1 MAKLKAAIV
10 NPADRYKEKG
20 EALHKYGNYLM
31 SCLPK
36 YIQQFSVWKDELTIY
51 IPPQGVLPVFTFL
64 KNHTAAE
71 YTQISDIT
79 AVDYP
84 TKDQR
89 FEVVYNMLSIRHNS
103 RLRVKTYADEAT
115 PVPSLCDLYDGA
127 NWYERE
133 VYDLFGV
140 FFVGHPDLRRIMTD
154 YGFDGHPLRKDFP
167 MTGYTEIRYDEEKK
181 RIVYEP
187 LEMTQAFRNFRGGS
201 SAWEQVGPGDNQT
214 PESVSSCCPN
224 FIHPLTCHSSS
235 CPPPSPSPP
244 RRTSKRN
251 RRFRWSELYIPANQA
266 LFCVPRS
273 VLHLLPRP
281 DWTNVRCRAKNT
293 SHLSVQSSKRLK
305 APGTEGLVFE
315 GARI

>member
-1 MAKLKAAIV
+1 MI
-10 NPADRYKEKG
+10 
-20 EALHKYGNYLM
+20 
-31 SCLPK
+31 
-36 YIQQFSVWKDELTIY
+36 
-51 IPPQGVLPVFTFL
+51 PVFTFL
-64 KNHTAAE
+64 KYHTAAE
-71 YTQISDIT
+71 YTQITDIT

-167 MTGYTEIRYDEEKK
+167 MTGYTEIRWDEEKK
-181 RIVYEP
+181 RIVTEP

-201 SAWEQVGPGDNQT
+201 TAWEPVGPGDNKT
-214 PESVSSCCPN
+214 PDQVRRQCPVN
-224 FIHPLTCHSSS
+224 L
-235 CPPPSPSPP
+235 PPDADIRPVQITNAEA
-244 RRTSKRN
+244 RTPQRG
-251 RRFRWSELYIPANQA
+251 RAEEVDELDVYNVYISANQII
-266 LFCVPRS
+266 
-273 VLHLLPRP
+273 
-281 DWTNVRCRAKNT
+281 
-293 SHLSVQSSKRLK
+293 
-305 APGTEGLVFE
+305 VF
-315 GARI
+315 RF

>member
-1 MAKLKAAIV
+1 ML
-10 NPADRYKEKG
+10 G
-20 EALHKYGNYLM
+20 LM
-31 SCLPK
+31 E
-36 YIQQFSVWKDELTIY
+36 YRFSVWKDELTIY
-51 IPPQGVLPVFTFL
+51 IPPAGVLPVFTFL
-64 KNHTAAE
+64 KYHTAAE

-181 RIVYEP
+181 RIVVEP
-187 LEMTQAFRNFRGGS
+187 LEMTQAYRNFRGGS
-201 SAWEQVGPGDNQT
+201 AAWEQVGPGDDLT
-214 PESVSSCCPN
+214 PENVS
-224 FIHPLTCHSSS
+224 LHSFNHSNLDS
-235 CPPPSPSPP
+235 ADLVTVQTTHTQT
-244 RRTSKRN
+244 RATKRG
-251 RRFRWSELYIPANQA
+251 
-266 LFCVPRS
+266 
-273 VLHLLPRP
+273 
-281 DWTNVRCRAKNT
+281 RAKEIDV
-293 SHLSVQSSKRLK
+293 LERLDCIYLRPMYLYRT
-305 APGTEGLVFE
+305 AFVRLVCLDHSLDDVRETTLQTLTFHPS
-315 GARI
+315 

>member
-1 MAKLKAAIV
+1 MALRQSVARPLGNAVRSASCSRAAVRSFAASALRAKEIASDSSEPPNLRYAPRDPAGKLQAAIV
-10 NPADRYKEKG
+10 NPADKYKEKG
-20 EALHKYGNYLM
+20 EGLHKYGQYIM

-36 YIQQFSVWKDELTIY
+36 YVQQFSVWKDELTIY
-51 IPPQGVLPVFTFL
+51 IPPAGVIPVFTFL

-71 YTQISDIT
+71 FTQISDIT

-181 RIVYEP
+181 RIVVEP

-201 SAWEQVGPGDNQT
+201 TAWEPVGPGDNTT
-214 PESVSSCCPN
+214 PDQFKLPTPKPE
-224 FIHPLTCHSSS
+224 
-235 CPPPSPSPP
+235 PP
-244 RRTSKRN
+244 K
-251 RRFRWSELYIPANQA
+251 EDEQ
-266 LFCVPRS
+266 
-273 VLHLLPRP
+273 
-281 DWTNVRCRAKNT
+281 K
-293 SHLSVQSSKRLK
+293 K
-305 APGTEGLVFE
+305 
-315 GARI
+315 

>member
-1 MAKLKAAIV
+1 
-10 NPADRYKEKG
+10 
-20 EALHKYGNYLM
+20 
-31 SCLPK
+31 
-36 YIQQFSVWKDELTIY
+36 VWKDELTIY
-51 IPPQGVLPVFTFL
+51 VPPAGIIPTFTFL
-64 KNHTAAE
+64 KYHTAAE

-181 RIVYEP
+181 RIVVEP

-201 SAWEQVGPGDNQT
+201 SAWEQVGPGDDLK
-214 PESVSSCCPN
+214 PENVSL
-224 FIHPLTCHSSS
+224 FTCHIHDAASNRNSSNS
-235 CPPPSPSPP
+235 QHQSQSLLK
-244 RRTSKRN
+244 RKRRN
-251 RRFRWSELYIPANQA
+251 RKFRGCGLYIPANERTCTTSNIPPHA
-266 LFCVPRS
+266 RHHPPCS
-273 VLHLLPRP
+273 VFS
-281 DWTNVRCRAKNT
+281 VRICWLR
-293 SHLSVQSSKRLK
+293 
-305 APGTEGLVFE
+305 G
-315 GARI
+315 

>member
-1 MAKLKAAIV
+1 MALRQAVGRPLGQAVRSASCSRPAVRTFAATALRAKEVAGDSSDAANLRYAPREPMPSKLKAAIV
-10 NPADRYKEKG
+10 NPTDRYKEKG
-20 EALHKYGNYLM
+20 EALHKYGQYLM

-36 YIQQFSVWKDELTIY
+36 YVQQFSVWKDELTIY
-51 IPPQGVLPVFTFL
+51 IPPAGVLPVFTFL
-64 KNHTAAE
+64 KYHTAAE

-181 RIVYEP
+181 RIVVEP

-201 SAWEQVGPGDNQT
+201 TAWEPVGPGDNKT
-214 PESVSSCCPN
+214 PEN
-224 FIHPLTCHSSS
+224 FKLPTPKPE
-235 CPPPSPSPP
+235 PP
-244 RRTSKRN
+244 K
-251 RRFRWSELYIPANQA
+251 
-266 LFCVPRS
+266 
-273 VLHLLPRP
+273 
-281 DWTNVRCRAKNT
+281 
-293 SHLSVQSSKRLK
+293 
-305 APGTEGLVFE
+305 EGE
-315 GARI
+315 QKK

>member
-1 MAKLKAAIV
+1 MH
-10 NPADRYKEKG
+10 RR
-20 EALHKYGNYLM
+20 
-31 SCLPK
+31 
-36 YIQQFSVWKDELTIY
+36 FSVWKDELTIY
-51 IPPQGVLPVFTFL
+51 IPPAGVLPVFSFL
-64 KNHTAAE
+64 KSHTAAE

-181 RIVYEP
+181 RIVVEP
-187 LEMTQAFRNFRGGS
+187 LETTQAFRNFRGGS
-201 SAWEQVGPGDNQT
+201 TTWEPVGLGDNKT
-214 PESVSSCCPN
+214 PESVRSLCHHCS
-224 FIHPLTCHSSS
+224 FLT
-235 CPPPSPSPP
+235 
-244 RRTSKRN
+244 
-251 RRFRWSELYIPANQA
+251 
-266 LFCVPRS
+266 FCTHADFP
-273 VLHLLPRP
+273 
-281 DWTNVRCRAKNT
+281 T
-293 SHLSVQSSKRLK
+293 
-305 APGTEGLVFE
+305 LV
-315 GARI
+315 